1 MALASGEA
9 TVNLGHCTPL
19 TIEERATRYLA
30 CCDPAIS
37 GAGGHNTTFR
47 VACALLRGFRLSPTE
62 AFRLLK
68 IYNEKCQPPW
78 SDSELR
84 HKILSAAGANSCKG
98 RGYLLVGDASS
109 APLTTADTPGL
120 VSPPVPKWPVPE
132 LDTIEAIV
140 RDGPEACDVWESSP
154 RRCDD
159 EVSHTEEI
167 VDIVLPA
174 DPLLCAGW
182 SAFSFATRRRSA
194 WRGLLSKMP
203 LIVPNPMVAASGLT
217 KDGVASQ
224 HSLAATAHRVYQVI
238 EFDFT
243 ATDHSGQAMIYA
255 PLLAVWK
262 ARGISTLDACAALS
276 IHLAKRLPS
285 WLLFLS
291 SGAKSGHA
299 WFNIRGLP
307 IAEQRTFFA
316 EACRLGADPQLWTR
330 SQFVR
335 MPDGLRS
342 NGQRQAVLYF
352 DPRAAISL

>member
-1 MALASGEA
+1 MS
-9 TVNLGHCTPL
+9 VS
-19 TIEERATRYLA
+19 ERAAHYLA
-30 CCDPAIS
+30 TCDPAIS
-37 GAGGHNTTFR
+37 GAGGHNITFR
-47 VACALLRGFRLSPTE
+47 IACALTHGFNLSPTE

-68 IYNEKCQPPW
+68 VYNEKCQPPW
-78 SDSELR
+78 SDGELR
-84 HKILSAAGANSCKG
+84 HKILSAAGAGSNKW
-98 RGYLLVGDASS
+98 RGYLLDEDAIISPPISS
-109 APLTTADTPGL
+109 TTLAL
-120 VSPPVPKWPVPE
+120 VSPSIAKWPAPD
-132 LDTIEAIV
+132 LDTIDQIV
-140 RDGPEACDVWESSP
+140 RNGPASVDVWESSP
-154 RRCDD
+154 LRWEDN
-159 EVSHTEEI
+159 SSQTEEI
-167 VDIVLPA
+167 IDIVFPA
-174 DPLLCAGW
+174 DPYLCAAW
-182 SAFSFATRRRSA
+182 SAWNFATRRRSD
-194 WRGLLSKMP
+194 WRGLLSAMP
-203 LIVPNPMVAASGLT
+203 LIVPTPMVAPSGLT

-243 ATDHSGQAMIYA
+243 ATDHSGQATIYA

-262 ARGISTLDACAALS
+262 TRGISTLDACAALS
-276 IHLAKRLPS
+276 AHLAKRLPS

-316 EACRLGADPQLWTR
+316 EACRLGADPQLWPR